1 MELSKAAAEAQRLGQ
16 VAFVATTRPDGRPH
30 LVPVLVA
37 WHADAVYAFVSTN
50 SVKVRNVRSNP
61 NVMVHW
67 QVSQDTN
74 LDSLIVE
81 GKAEIVDTTEGRRAL
96 WDKMGYE
103 CAAFEPGGPE
113 ASTHVFMRVVPD
125 RVTFLKMYGTQG
137 REVWN
142 RPS

>member
-1 MELSKAAAEAQRLGQ
+1 MDLTQAALEAKRLGQ

-30 LVPVLVA
+30 AVPVLVA
-37 WHADAVYAFVSTN
+37 WHEDVVYALVSTD
-50 SVKVRNVRSNP
+50 SVKVRNVRNNP
-61 NVMVHW
+61 KAIVHW

-81 GKAEIVDTTEGRRAL
+81 GNADVIDTTEGRRSL

-103 CAAFEPGGPE
+103 CNAFEPGGPE
-113 ASTHVFMRVVPD
+113 ADTHVFIRLTPE
-125 RVTFLKMYGTQG
+125 RITFLKMYGTQG

-142 RPS
+142 RS